1 MNLSDLRIAYLC
13 SKGGPH
19 PAHRAWVEVLL
30 DVANTQVIY
39 LPHLLPLRF
48 PSSLIYRKRYDLVI
62 ADGFSSLPVGWF
74 MKKAGLSR
82 KLAFITTSP
91 TYIRFFKLSSI
102 FLREVDFVIAVSSL
116 THLATRGLF
125 NFNRPIV
132 VCHPVPD
139 LSNFLAI
146 EPSLTSKKVCF
157 VGSLIYWKGADLL
170 PKIIDKV
177 RMRVDGVE
185 FFIIGGGNISGLKDK
200 EGVRVFGAVPHQELA
215 KLLSECSVYV
225 HPARFDSFS
234 LAVVEAMAAG
244 LIPVVTKMTGSK
256 DLVEQVDPSLVVPL
270 DVDAISARIIEVLSM
285 DVGEKEALS
294 RKAKKV
300 AEEWS
305 ARTKETFL
313 RGIAKAIQV
322 SEEDTFST

>member
-1 MNLSDLRIAYLC
+1 VRI
-13 SKGGPH
+13 
-19 PAHRAWVEVLL
+19 
-30 DVANTQVIY
+30 
-39 LPHLLPLRF
+39 
-48 PSSLIYRKRYDLVI
+48 
-62 ADGFSSLPVGWF
+62 
-74 MKKAGLSR
+74 
-82 KLAFITTSP
+82 
-91 TYIRFFKLSSI
+91 
-102 FLREVDFVIAVSSL
+102 
-116 THLATRGLF
+116 
-125 NFNRPIV
+125 
-132 VCHPVPD
+132 
-139 LSNFLAI
+139 
-146 EPSLTSKKVCF
+146 
-157 VGSLIYWKGADLL
+157 
-170 PKIIDKV
+170 
-177 RMRVDGVE
+177 
-185 FFIIGGGNISGLKDK
+185 
-200 EGVRVFGAVPHQELA
+200 FGAVPHQELA

>member
-1 MNLSDLRIAYLC
+1 MRVAYLC
-13 SKGGPH
+13 LKGGPH
-19 PAHRAWVEVLL
+19 PAHKPWVEALL
-30 DVANTQVIY
+30 NAANTQVVY
-39 LPHLLPLRF
+39 LPHPLPLRF
-48 PSSLIYRKRYDLVI
+48 LSSLIYRKRYDLVI

-74 MKKAGLSR
+74 MKKVRLGG

-116 THLATRGLF
+116 TRLATRRLF
-125 NFNRPIV
+125 NFNRLIM

-139 LSNFLAI
+139 LSNFLVI
-146 EPSLTSKKVCF
+146 EPSLTSQKICF

-170 PKIIDKV
+170 PKIIDKI
-177 RMRVDGVE
+177 RVKLDKVE
-185 FFIIGGGNISGLKDK
+185 FFIIGGGKFSGLKNK
-200 EGVRVFGAVPHQELA
+200 EGVKVFGAVPHQELT
-215 KLLSECSVYV
+215 KLLSECSVYA
-225 HPARFDSFS
+225 HPARFDSFP
-234 LAVVEAMAAG
+234 LAVIEAMAAG
-244 LIPVVTKMTGSK
+244 LIPVVTKMTGAK